1 MRRIRTDRGNQ
12 NSRSSAHFEIPFP
25 ESWCNN
31 YRGMDTRKKLVLFTS
46 LPRVGGH
53 STLTFGLCRL
63 LRPHFSS
70 VDVWCKVMPEHG
82 HSEALAEKLAGLGC
96 RVRMLS
102 DNKGRPLP
110 GALARFALDGL
121 LHPPDVFFTLAM
133 RNLSP
138 VLATLSRAPA
148 RIYYQITHDLKPET
162 IRMLNTY
169 TRFIS
174 RIVFICPATYE
185 EFPGAAGHPEKFSW
199 IPQSSEIPV
208 MDRGFLPAERAAA
221 LAAGSPPF
229 RLGLIGRL
237 TVEKGAAAVLD
248 FADHAQVS
256 CEIHVAGSGS
266 LEGEFQRRAREPV
279 AAGRPK
285 IHFHGSFDPSRRE
298 EFLRRFFNGVDLLMV
313 PSQDEW
319 ETLSMAA
326 LEALQ
331 HGVPSLICRTGGLKS
346 FAHPGLGPAPED
358 VIRLVDPEQ
367 FATTLTGHCRGG
379 RPSWEQCGA
388 ACLAHYDRWF
398 SDAAVGGRWRSLLGL
413 PQEVTSRSS

>member
-1 MRRIRTDRGNQ
+1 M
-12 NSRSSAHFEIPFP
+12 PL
-25 ESWCNN
+25 
-31 YRGMDTRKKLVLFTS
+31 RKKLVLFTS

-70 VDVWCKVMPEHG
+70 VEVWCKVMPGHG
-82 HSEALAEKLAGLGC
+82 HSEALAEKLAGIGC

-102 DNKGRPLP
+102 DTAGRLLP

-121 LHPPDVFFTLAM
+121 LRPPDVFFALAM

-138 VLATLSRAPA
+138 VLATLSRSPS

-162 IRMLNTY
+162 IRMLDAY
-169 TRFIS
+169 ARFFS
-174 RIVFICPATYE
+174 RIVFICPATCE
-185 EFPGAAGHPEKFSW
+185 EFPGAAARPEKFSW

-208 MDRGFLPAERAAA
+208 RDRGFLPEERASAIV
-221 LAAGSPPF
+221 GGNPPF
-229 RLGLIGRL
+229 RVGLIGRL

-248 FADHAQVS
+248 FADHAEVP
-256 CEIHVAGSGS
+256 CEIHVAGSGP
-266 LEGEFQRRAREPV
+266 LEEEFQRRAQKQAPP
-279 AAGRPK
+279 GRPQ
-285 IHFHGSFDPSRRE
+285 ILFHGSFDPSRRE
-298 EFLRRFFNGVDLLMV
+298 EFLRRFFNGVDCLTV

-331 HGVPSLICRTGGLKS
+331 HGVPSLVCRTGGLKS
-346 FAHPGLGPAPED
+346 FAHPGLGPAPEN
-358 VIRLVDPEQ
+358 VIRLVDPGQ
-367 FATTLTGHCRGG
+367 FAPALTALCGG
-379 RPSWEQCGA
+379 VRPSWERCGA

-398 SDAAVGGRWRSLLGL
+398 SDAAVGGGWRSLLGL
-413 PQEVTSRSS
+413 SGDVTSRSS

>member
-1 MRRIRTDRGNQ
+1 M
-12 NSRSSAHFEIPFP
+12 E
-25 ESWCNN
+25 
-31 YRGMDTRKKLVLFTS
+31 RKLALFTS

-102 DNKGRPLP
+102 DTKGRPLP

-138 VLATLSRAPA
+138 VLAMLSRAPA
-148 RIYYQITHDLKPET
+148 RVYYQITHDLKPET
-162 IRMLNTY
+162 IRMLNAY
-169 TRFIS
+169 TGFFS

-185 EFPGAAGHPEKFSW
+185 EFPGAAARPQKFSW

-208 MDRGFLPAERAAA
+208 RDRGFLPGERASV
-221 LAAGSPPF
+221 LAAGNPPF

-248 FADHAQVS
+248 FADRARVP
-256 CEIHVAGSGS
+256 CEIHVAGSGP
-266 LEGEFQRRAREPV
+266 LEDEFRRRALES
-279 AAGRPK
+279 AAEGCPK
-285 IHFHGSFDPSRRE
+285 IFFHGSFDPSRRE
-298 EFLRRFFNGVDLLMV
+298 EFLRRFFNGVDCLMV

-346 FAHPGLGPAPED
+346 FAHPGLGPAPEN
-358 VIRLVDPEQ
+358 VIRLVEPEN
-367 FATTLTGHCRGG
+367 LTAAITALCGRG

-398 SDAAVGGRWRSLLGL
+398 SDAAVGGGWRSLLGL
-413 PQEVTSRSS
+413 PQDVTSRSS